1 MQKTLFLT
9 GVTGEIGQAL
19 YEKFAEKG
27 YQIIAP
33 TRSEMDLEK
42 SEHIERFLDS
52 IKQPVDVFIHC
63 AGFNEPKTIA
73 HIAREDIE
81 KTMQINALSF
91 YDMSHYLVKNK
102 KMSANGHILGVSSI
116 YGFLARPGRFSY
128 SVSKHCLNGMIKTLA
143 LELGSVNIKVNTIA
157 PGFVDTKMTSK
168 NNSPEKIAILK
179 QKIPLA
185 RLAST
190 IDIANV
196 AYFLCSPE
204 NQYLTGQE
212 IIVDGGYSIGGFE
225 S

>member
-1 MQKTLFLT
+1 MQKTVFLT
-9 GVTGEIGQAL
+9 GATGEIGQAI
-19 YEKFAEKG
+19 YQKFLENG
-27 YQIIAP
+27 YHIIAP
-33 TRSEMDLEK
+33 TRTEMNLESSEQIELFLE
-42 SEHIERFLDS
+42 S
-52 IKQPVDVFIHC
+52 IKNPVDVFIHC

-73 HIAREDIE
+73 NIGKEDIQ
-81 KTMQINALSF
+81 KTMQINSFSF

-102 KMSANGHILGVSSI
+102 KMSEHGHILGVSSI

-128 SVSKHCLNGMIKTLA
+128 SASKHCLNGMIKTLA
-143 LELGSVNIKVNTIA
+143 LELGSLNIKVNTIA

-168 NNSPEKIAILK
+168 NNSPEKIALFK

-190 IDIANV
+190 TDIANV

>member
-1 MQKTLFLT
+1 MKKTVFLT
-9 GVTGEIGQAL
+9 GVTGEIGHAIYQKFL
-19 YEKFAEKG
+19 EKD
-27 YQIIAP
+27 YQVIAP
-33 TRSEMDLEK
+33 TRAEMDLEK
-42 SEHIERFLDS
+42 SEQIEFFLNS

-73 HIAREDIE
+73 NIERSDIE
-81 KTMQINALSF
+81 KTLQINALSF

-102 KMSANGHILGVSSI
+102 KMSVDGHILGVSSI

-128 SVSKHCLNGMIKTLA
+128 SASKHCLNGMIKTLA
-143 LELGSVNIKVNTIA
+143 LELGALNIKVNTIA
-157 PGFVDTKMTSK
+157 PGFVNTKMTSK

-179 QKIPLA
+179 QKIPLS
-185 RLAST
+185 RLAT
-190 IDIANV
+190 TNDIANV

-212 IIVDGGYSIGGFE
+212 IVVDGGYSIGGFE